1 MRQNTFSNVCKSIWG
16 FEMSLSTKSSRQFQT
31 DLIRKM
37 AVYVTASYYDPY
49 LCLLS
54 GGDLLWPWSLLQQQG
69 RKSEFLLT
77 ATENWEYLKIIHSL
91 SQQKYN
97 RTKGHAK
104 NFCYVFFLWG
114 RVLFCS
120 ITHFSLE
127 ARVYFVSPE
136 NSQSTCCWLTAL
148 LWGFLSTCVA
158 VWRPW
163 DVIYGRVCCSACKN
177 MEWHAAH

>member
-1 MRQNTFSNVCKSIWG
+1 
-16 FEMSLSTKSSRQFQT
+16 MSLSTKSSRQFQT

-91 SQQKYN
+91 SQQKYVIPHRLPN
-97 RTKGHAK
+97 TQPHKQKTSAM
-104 NFCYVFFLWG
+104 
-114 RVLFCS
+114 
-120 ITHFSLE
+120 FS
-127 ARVYFVSPE
+127 S
-136 NSQSTCCWLTAL
+136 
-148 LWGFLSTCVA
+148 
-158 VWRPW
+158 
-163 DVIYGRVCCSACKN
+163 SAD
-177 MEWHAAH
+177 

>member
-1 MRQNTFSNVCKSIWG
+1 ML
-16 FEMSLSTKSSRQFQT
+16 LSTKSSRQFQT

-77 ATENWEYLKIIHSL
+77 ATENWKYLKIIHSL

-97 RTKGHAK
+97 QTKGDAK
-104 NFCYVFFLWG
+104 NFCYVFFLCG
-114 RVLFCS
+114 LEGFVLQYHALQFRSSSLFCFPRKLSEHMLLTHRSALGIFEHLRCRMEAVRCDLRSSVLFS
-120 ITHFSLE
+120 
-127 ARVYFVSPE
+127 
-136 NSQSTCCWLTAL
+136 
-148 LWGFLSTCVA
+148 
-158 VWRPW
+158 
-163 DVIYGRVCCSACKN
+163 
-177 MEWHAAH
+177 M